1 MNKGNIRKAA
11 ALLSLLLGL
20 TSSQAQQVL
29 YGVKTSDGFLQRKHT
44 YVINEGDELSFDNL
58 RFYILRKDST
68 LERYNYAQVDTFYFQ
83 NPGPGLY
90 RPNYLRNNDFSSD
103 DSQWSLSRSRQSDH
117 FVVFWEK
124 GFGADPTKVAARY
137 AFDPDDL
144 LRRAETIFEVNTQRL
159 GFAHPDSSVT
169 LDNYKIAMFV
179 HYETAWRAT
188 GSGVDNKAGTLDVN
202 PDAAKTA
209 VTVAHEIGHTFQ
221 YIVSCDH
228 GLTHGWRYGFGPNG
242 SGGCAWWE
250 SCAQWQA
257 YKVYPEKQFVDSWAT
272 YIYRVS
278 HMNLLHEQIRYYNFY
293 VQDYWCQ
300 LHGQDFIGRLWQEST
315 RPEDPVEA
323 YQRLNNQTQAD
334 FCRDMYDYACRAIT
348 WDIDGIRERGRGLS
362 DMFTTRLH
370 DVGDGWLE
378 IDSAYCPQNY
388 GFNVIRLNLP
398 EAGTTVKADFLGEAG
413 APGYRAYNV
422 DKAGWRYG
430 FVALT
435 TDNQRVYGPMFAAPE
450 GTATFSLPENS
461 ARLWFVVSG
470 APTEHWHH
478 PWDMGTNAAG
488 NDIHTTESLANDEQ
502 WPYRVRFEGTTW
514 TGR

>member
-1 MNKGNIRKAA
+1 
-11 ALLSLLLGL
+11 
-20 TSSQAQQVL
+20 
-29 YGVKTSDGFLQRKHT
+29 
-44 YVINEGDELSFDNL
+44 
-58 RFYILRKDST
+58 
-68 LERYNYAQVDTFYFQ
+68 
-83 NPGPGLY
+83 
-90 RPNYLRNNDFSSD
+90 
-103 DSQWSLSRSRQSDH
+103 
-117 FVVFWEK
+117 
-124 GFGADPTKVAARY
+124 
-137 AFDPDDL
+137 
-144 LRRAETIFEVNTQRL
+144 
-159 GFAHPDSSVT
+159 
-169 LDNYKIAMFV
+169 
-179 HYETAWRAT
+179 
-188 GSGVDNKAGTLDVN
+188 
-202 PDAAKTA
+202 
-209 VTVAHEIGHTFQ
+209 
-221 YIVSCDH
+221 
-228 GLTHGWRYGFGPNG
+228 
-242 SGGCAWWE
+242 
-250 SCAQWQA
+250 
-257 YKVYPEKQFVDSWAT
+257 
-272 YIYRVS
+272 
-278 HMNLLHEQIRYYNFY
+278 MNLLHEQIRYYNFY

-450 GTATFSLPENS
+450 GTATFSLLENS

-470 APTEHWHH
+470 APTTYWTRDWLSWSE
-478 PWDMGTNAAG
+478 
-488 NDIHTTESLANDEQ
+488 ESTAEQ
-502 WPYRVRFEGTTW
+502 WPYRFKLYQTNVYGKANNNQLP
-514 TGR
+514 TGIQGVIAESQPSEPTAEQAVYDLQGRRLANGQLPKAKGLYIIHGRKVFIK

>member
-44 YVINEGDELSFDNL
+44 YV
-58 RFYILRKDST
+58 R
-68 LERYNYAQVDTFYFQ
+68 
-83 NPGPGLY
+83 
-90 RPNYLRNNDFSSD
+90 
-103 DSQWSLSRSRQSDH
+103 
-117 FVVFWEK
+117 
-124 GFGADPTKVAARY
+124 
-137 AFDPDDL
+137 
-144 LRRAETIFEVNTQRL
+144 
-159 GFAHPDSSVT
+159 
-169 LDNYKIAMFV
+169 
-179 HYETAWRAT
+179 
-188 GSGVDNKAGTLDVN
+188 
-202 PDAAKTA
+202 
-209 VTVAHEIGHTFQ
+209 HTFQ

-257 YKVYPEKQFVDSWAT
+257 YKVYPEKQFVDSWGT

-488 NDIHTTESLANDEQ
+488 NDIHTEESLANDEQ
-502 WPYRVRFEGTTW
+502 WPYRVRFSNTMW